1 MAKGDEITTRFSV
14 DISDLKK
21 GISEANQ
28 QIKLAN
34 AEFKAA
40 TAGMDDWAS
49 SADGIRAKLAQL
61 DSTLDAQKKKLAA
74 YQEELDR
81 NEAAY
86 RQNGQRA
93 DELRAK
99 LQELADQGVDKTSE
113 EYKKLANQ
121 LEAAEG
127 AQEKNRSAA
136 DKLKITV
143 LEQQA
148 AVNKTEAE
156 IGRYSSSLDEAEKAE
171 KEAENAAG
179 DLSDSVEDT
188 GDAAE
193 NAGDG
198 FTVFKGALA
207 SLVADG
213 FRLAIS
219 AMKDFVAESIKVGM
233 GFDSA
238 MAKVSAV
245 SGATGDDLTALRD
258 KAKELGERTKFSA
271 SEVAD
276 GFTYMAMAGWK
287 TEDMLNGIEGI
298 LNLAAASGEDLATT
312 SDIVTDALT
321 AFGMSADESGKFA
334 DILAAASSNANT
346 NVSMMGETF
355 KYVAP
360 VCGSMGISA
369 EDAAEAI
376 GLMANSGIKA
386 SQAGTALRSI
396 LTRIATDAGASSKS
410 LGALGT
416 LTEELGVQFYE
427 TDGSTR
433 DLTDVLAECR
443 KAWADLTDEEQ
454 ANYGKKIAGQE
465 GISAWNALMN
475 ASEED
480 VNKLSGAINN
490 STGAA
495 EKMAQVMQD
504 NLGGDLVTLG
514 SQFEGVQIQLY
525 EKLEP
530 ALRAGV
536 EILSSL
542 VSGISWIIDHGGEIT
557 GVLVGIA
564 TAVGTYVAFNTA
576 LIVMKNGWM
585 ALEIVQKAVAAAQ
598 WLINA
603 AMEAN
608 PIGIVIAL
616 IAALVAAF
624 ITLWNTSE
632 DFRNFW
638 IGLWEKIKE
647 VAEPIIAALAEWFAN
662 AWVKIQEIWDAVYPY
677 FVAVWEGIKAV
688 FEAVKPYL
696 EAIFKAAWEAIKI
709 IWDVVTS
716 YFSAIW
722 ETIKG
727 IFAVVK
733 AVLSG
738 DWAAAWDAIK
748 NIVKA
753 WAAYFQ
759 TIWDNI
765 KKVFSG
771 VGTWFGDI
779 FGKAWEAIKAKFSAW
794 GSFFRGLWDSIVG
807 IFSDLGQKIGDAVG
821 GAVKGAINAV
831 ISLIENTINNVLKM
845 INSVIG
851 IINLIPGIDIGDM
864 NLVSLPRL
872 AKGGVLAKGQL
883 GLLEGSGAEAV
894 VPLDENKAWISAVA
908 ADMLAALSGSG
919 SAVGAAANTANGY
932 TFTQVINSPKAVS
945 RIDIYR
951 QTRNLLQLARDAGR
965 S

>member
-49 SADGIRAKLAQL
+49 SADGIRAKLSQL
-61 DSTLDAQKKKLAA
+61 ESTLDAQKKRLAA
-74 YQEELDR
+74 YTEELDR
-81 NEAAY
+81 NERAY
-86 RQNGQRA
+86 EQNGQRA
-93 DELRAK
+93 SELRAA
-99 LQELADQGVDKTSE
+99 LQELADKGVDKNSQ
-113 EYKKLANQ
+113 EYKKLQNA
-121 LEAAEG
+121 LEATERE
-127 AQEKNRSAA
+127 QEKNRTAA

-148 AVNKTEAE
+148 AVSMTDAE
-156 IGRYSSSLDEAEKAE
+156 FGKYSSALDEAEKAE
-171 KEAENAAG
+171 KETEDAAN
-179 DLSDSVEDT
+179 DLSDSVNDAS
-188 GDAAE
+188 DAAE
-193 NAGDG
+193 DAGDG

-213 FRLAIS
+213 IRMAIS
-219 AMKDFVAESIKVGM
+219 AMKGFVKESIEVGM
-233 GFDSA
+233 AFDAS
-238 MAKVSAV
+238 MSKVAAV
-245 SGATGDDLTALRD
+245 SGAAGDDLQALRD
-258 KAKELGERTKFSA
+258 KAKEMGATTKFSA
-271 SEVAD
+271 SEAAD
-276 GFTYMAMAGWK
+276 AMNYMAMAGWK
-287 TEDMLNGIEGI
+287 TEDMLDGIGGI
-298 LNLAAASGEDLATT
+298 MNLAAASGEDLATT

-321 AFGMSADESGKFA
+321 AFGLTAADSSRFA

-346 NVSMMGETF
+346 NVGMMGETF

-360 VCGSMGISA
+360 VCGSMGVSA

-396 LTRIATDAGASSKS
+396 LTRIATDAGASNKS

-416 LTEELGVQFYE
+416 LTEELGVQFYNA
-427 TDGSTR
+427 DGSTR
-433 DLTDVLAECR
+433 DFTDVLAECR
-443 KAWADLTDEEQ
+443 EAWAELTDEEQ

-475 ASEED
+475 ASAAD
-480 VNKLSGAINN
+480 VDKLSAAINN

-495 EKMAQVMQD
+495 ERMAKTMQD
-504 NLGGDLVTLG
+504 NLSGDLTTLN
-514 SQFEGVQIQLY
+514 SKFEGVQIELS
-525 EKLEP
+525 EKLTP

-536 EILSSL
+536 EVLSSL
-542 VSGISWIIDHGGEIT
+542 LNGVSWAIDHGEEII

-564 TAVGTYVAFNTA
+564 TAVGTYVAFNAA

-608 PIGIVIAL
+608 PIGIIISL
-616 IAALVAAF
+616 IAGLVAAF

-638 IGLWEKIKE
+638 IGLWEKIQEASKPIIEALSEWFSKAWDKIKE
-647 VAEPIIAALAEWFAN
+647 VWET
-662 AWVKIQEIWDAVYPY
+662 VYPF
-677 FVAVWEGIKAV
+677 FVRLWEGIKET
-688 FEAVKPYL
+688 FEEVKPYL

-709 IWDVVTS
+709 VWNVVTA

-722 ETIKG
+722 DTIKG

-738 DWAAAWDAIK
+738 DWEAAWEAIK
-748 NIVKA
+748 GIVKS
-753 WAAYFQ
+753 WAGYFQ
-759 TIWDNI
+759 TIWDSI
-765 KKVFSG
+765 KKVFS
-771 VGTWFGDI
+771 VVASWFGSV
-779 FGKAWEAIKAKFSAW
+779 FGKAWESIKEKFASWA
-794 GSFFRGLWDSIVG
+794 SFWKGLWDKVTGTFVQI
-807 IFSDLGQKIGDAVG
+807 GQTIGNAIE
-821 GAVKGAINAV
+821 GAIKGAINSALSFV
-831 ISLIENTINNVLKM
+831 ENSVNNIIKM
-845 INSVIG
+845 INGVIAVINTLGAG
-851 IINLIPGIDIGDM
+851 IPEIGLI
-864 NLVSLPRL
+864 SLPRL
-872 AKGGVLAKGQL
+872 AKGGVLSKGQV

-908 ADMLAALSGSG
+908 ADMVRALGASPAGA
-919 SAVGAAANTANGY
+919 SADPGAASDGFS
-932 TFTQVINSPKAVS
+932 FTQVINSPQPLT
-945 RIDIYR
+945 RIEIYR
-951 QTRNLLQLARDAGR
+951 QTRNLLQLAHDTGGI
-965 S
+965 